1 MSRIALSRR
10 ASEDDELPPRLS
22 PCLVA
27 AVHAEIVLC
36 LAEVLVT
43 STRRAAAACIM
54 AVASR
59 GGEDDGAKRR
69 RKRYDSQVLIPMY
82 CATKF
87 DLPRFIAGLD
97 TVVVARPATGGHS
110 RQYHVTGISA
120 ISPTSALRTTKYWV
134 LGERALI

>member
-10 ASEDDELPPRLS
+10 ASEDDELPSRLS

-59 GGEDDGAKRR
+59 GGEDDGAERW
-69 RKRYDSQVLIPMY
+69 RKRYDRQVLIPMY
-82 CATKF
+82 YATGL
-87 DLPRFIAGLD
+87 DTRRFIAGLD
-97 TVVVARPATGGHS
+97 TLVH
-110 RQYHVTGISA
+110 
-120 ISPTSALRTTKYWV
+120 
-134 LGERALI
+134 